1 MGTNSSNKSSGS
13 DDSDWANNKN
23 GGQQSKKKKRTKKMS
38 KSSSESGSSSS
49 DDSDDGNSSPMKSPS
64 PSPQVQQPQV
74 QSSKHVSPKK
84 DEDSE
89 VEEGQVSS
97 SDSDSSSDSE
107 FNDGFDENL
116 MGDEEDR
123 SRLEGLSEK
132 ERETEIFKR
141 IERRDMMKT
150 RWEIERKLRIAKKAE
165 RAKDRTSKPKKKK
178 KDKEKNKRKEVE
190 MVIPPKPVFKEP
202 VVPMVADVSP
212 IVSPEKGKEDGG
224 GSCFF
229 FCDWLKLLF
238 TFV

>member
-1 MGTNSSNKSSGS
+1 
-13 DDSDWANNKN
+13 
-23 GGQQSKKKKRTKKMS
+23 MS
-38 KSSSESGSSSS
+38 KSSSESGSSSDS
-49 DDSDDGNSSPMKSPS
+49 DSDDGNSSPMKSPS
-64 PSPQVQQPQV
+64 PVPQIQKPPVQKQA
-74 QSSKHVSPKK
+74 SPKK

-89 VEEGQVSS
+89 VEEGQVS

-178 KDKEKNKRKEVE
+178 KDKEKIKKKEVE
-190 MVIPPKPVFKEP
+190 IVVPPKPVFKEP
-202 VVPMVADVSP
+202 VVPVVADVSP
-212 IVSPEKGKEDGG
+212 MVSPEKGKEDGG
-224 GSCFF
+224 GE
-229 FCDWLKLLF
+229 
-238 TFV
+238 

>member
-1 MGTNSSNKSSGS
+1 
-13 DDSDWANNKN
+13 
-23 GGQQSKKKKRTKKMS
+23 MS

-49 DDSDDGNSSPMKSPS
+49 DDSDDGSSSPMKSPS
-64 PSPQVQQPQV
+64 PSPQVQHQPPPAQT
-74 QSSKHVSPKK
+74 SKHDSPKK

-178 KDKEKNKRKEVE
+178 KDKEKKRKEVQI
-190 MVIPPKPVFKEP
+190 VIPPKPVFKEP
-202 VVPMVADVSP
+202 VVPVVADVSP

-224 GSCFF
+224 G
-229 FCDWLKLLF
+229 LF
-238 TFV
+238 LIF